1 MVLDCEG
8 RARSRGPIRIW
19 LDRSLPLREN
29 RYSFVDASSWLAIE
43 GNSSMAKSSP
53 GSVIG
58 QKALGTLIMWSTV
71 GLICVQVFFYVSFG
85 PAV

>member
-1 MVLDCEG
+1 MMVLDC
-8 RARSRGPIRIW
+8 
-19 LDRSLPLREN
+19 LPAPLPADPNIAGQAAAAERKLVLVC
-29 RYSFVDASSWLAIE
+29 SCQQLAAIE